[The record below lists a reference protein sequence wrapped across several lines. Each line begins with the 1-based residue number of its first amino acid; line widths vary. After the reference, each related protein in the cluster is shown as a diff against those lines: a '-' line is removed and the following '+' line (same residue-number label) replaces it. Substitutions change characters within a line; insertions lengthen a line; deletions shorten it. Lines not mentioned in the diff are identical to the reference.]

1 MNIDS
6 ENSLKLSEA
15 AAFHFSTFASRRIR
29 LLKMKGVGALEKVR
43 IKSKNLL
50 C

>member
-15 AAFHFSTFASRRIR
+15 AAFHFSTFASRTR

-43 IKSKNLL
+43 MRSKNIF